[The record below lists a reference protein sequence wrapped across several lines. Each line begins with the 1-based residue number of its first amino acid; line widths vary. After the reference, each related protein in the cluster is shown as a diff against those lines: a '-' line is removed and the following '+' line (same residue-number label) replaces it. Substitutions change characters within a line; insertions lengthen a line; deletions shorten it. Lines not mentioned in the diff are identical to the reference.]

1 MTAEKKLWLIEG
13 IPGSGKSTAARKLGQ
28 TLHAQAYNE
37 AELHPCDLAWHAV
50 LSRAELDAFIAR
62 HPDKERAICEN
73 SAVCGE
79 QMLLAYAQLGL
90 DGEEFARMEAREAF
104 NGRYAPEELMTLM
117 EARWRGFAQHMTGRH
132 VFECAFMQNPVGE
145 LMLFD
150 DLPEEEIR
158 KMQLRLAGCLAGC
171 DVKLG
176 YLRVPSVRAT
186 LESARAERV
195 DDKGNPVLAEGVSQ
209 IIAQSPYGRAHG
221 LSGWEGMVRFYE
233 TRQALELRLVR
244 AMPFP
249 TVIADASDH
258 ERAQRELAAFFGE
271 A

>member
-104 NGRYAPEELMTLM
+104 NL
-117 EARWRGFAQHMTGRH
+117 TGGMR
-132 VFECAFMQNPVGE
+132 
-145 LMLFD
+145 
-150 DLPEEEIR
+150 R
-158 KMQLRLAGCLAGC
+158 K
-171 DVKLG
+171 
-176 YLRVPSVRAT
+176 S
-186 LESARAERV
+186 
-195 DDKGNPVLAEGVSQ
+195 
-209 IIAQSPYGRAHG
+209 
-221 LSGWEGMVRFYE
+221 
-233 TRQALELRLVR
+233 
-244 AMPFP
+244 
-249 TVIADASDH
+249 
-258 ERAQRELAAFFGE
+258 
-271 A
+271 

>member
-90 DGEEFARMEAREAF
+90 DGEEFARH
-104 NGRYAPEELMTLM
+104 GGT
-117 EARWRGFAQHMTGRH
+117 RGPLTGGMR
-132 VFECAFMQNPVGE
+132 
-145 LMLFD
+145 
-150 DLPEEEIR
+150 R
-158 KMQLRLAGCLAGC
+158 K
-171 DVKLG
+171 
-176 YLRVPSVRAT
+176 S
-186 LESARAERV
+186 
-195 DDKGNPVLAEGVSQ
+195 
-209 IIAQSPYGRAHG
+209 
-221 LSGWEGMVRFYE
+221 
-233 TRQALELRLVR
+233 
-244 AMPFP
+244 
-249 TVIADASDH
+249 
-258 ERAQRELAAFFGE
+258 
-271 A
+271 

>member
-13 IPGSGKSTAARKLGQ
+13 IPGSGKSTATRKLGQ
-28 TLHAQAYNE
+28 N
-37 AELHPCDLAWHAV
+37 
-50 LSRAELDAFIAR
+50 
-62 HPDKERAICEN
+62 
-73 SAVCGE
+73 
-79 QMLLAYAQLGL
+79 
-90 DGEEFARMEAREAF
+90 GEEFARMEAREAF
-104 NGRYAPEELMTLM
+104 NGRYAPEELMKLM
-117 EARWRGFAQHMTGRH
+117 EARWRGFAQRMTGRH
-132 VFECAFMQNPVGE
+132 IFECAFMQNPVGE

-176 YLRVPSVRAT
+176 YLRVPSVRA
-186 LESARAERV
+186 
-195 DDKGNPVLAEGVSQ
+195 
-209 IIAQSPYGRAHG
+209 
-221 LSGWEGMVRFYE
+221 
-233 TRQALELRLVR
+233 
-244 AMPFP
+244 MPFP

>member
-13 IPGSGKSTAARKLGQ
+13 IPGSGKSTAARKLG
-28 TLHAQAYNE
+28 
-37 AELHPCDLAWHAV
+37 
-50 LSRAELDAFIAR
+50 
-62 HPDKERAICEN
+62 
-73 SAVCGE
+73 
-79 QMLLAYAQLGL
+79 L
-90 DGEEFARMEAREAF
+90 DGEEFARMEAREVF
-104 NGRYAPEELMTLM
+104 NGRYAPEELMKLM
-117 EARWRGFAQHMTGRH
+117 EVRWRGFAQRMTGRH

-186 LESARAERV
+186 LESARAEHV
-195 DDKGNPVLAEGVSQ
+195 DDKGNPVWAEGVSQ

>member
-117 EARWRGFAQHMTGRH
+117 EARWRGFAQRMTGRH
-132 VFECAFMQNPVGE
+132 IFECAFMQNPLGE

-186 LESARAERV
+186 
-195 DDKGNPVLAEGVSQ
+195 
-209 IIAQSPYGRAHG
+209 
-221 LSGWEGMVRFYE
+221 
-233 TRQALELRLVR
+233 
-244 AMPFP
+244 PFP

>member
-13 IPGSGKSTAARKLGQ
+13 IPGSGKSTAARKMGQ

-117 EARWRGFAQHMTGRH
+117 EARWRGFAQRMTGRH
-132 VFECAFMQNPVGE
+132 IFECAFMQNPVGE

-150 DLPEEEIR
+150 DLPEEELR

-176 YLRVPSVRAT
+176 YLRVPSVQAT
-186 LESARAERV
+186 
-195 DDKGNPVLAEGVSQ
+195 
-209 IIAQSPYGRAHG
+209 
-221 LSGWEGMVRFYE
+221 
-233 TRQALELRLVR
+233 
-244 AMPFP
+244 PFP

>member
-37 AELHPCDLAWHAV
+37 AELHLCDLAWHAV
-50 LSRAELDAFIAR
+50 LSRAELDTFIAR

-90 DGEEFARMEAREAF
+90 DGEEFAQR
-104 NGRYAPEELMTLM
+104 
-117 EARWRGFAQHMTGRH
+117 MTGRH
-132 VFECAFMQNPVGE
+132 IFECAFMQNPVGE

-195 DDKGNPVLAEGVSQ
+195 DDKGNPVWAEGVSQ